1 MSKEQV
7 LEQALQLTLEERA
20 ELARD
25 LLFSL
30 EEPTPDENLKL
41 WIEVVAKR
49 IEDIDGGKVQ
59 PIPGEEARRR
69 VQERLSGALQ

>member
-1 MSKEQV
+1 MSKEKV
-7 LEQALQLTLEERA
+7 LEQALQLPLEDRA

-41 WIEVVAKR
+41 WLEVAAKCM
-49 IEDIDGGKVQ
+49 EDIDSGKVQ
-59 PIPGEEARRR
+59 PIPGEEARCRI
-69 VQERLSGALQ
+69 QERLIYSG